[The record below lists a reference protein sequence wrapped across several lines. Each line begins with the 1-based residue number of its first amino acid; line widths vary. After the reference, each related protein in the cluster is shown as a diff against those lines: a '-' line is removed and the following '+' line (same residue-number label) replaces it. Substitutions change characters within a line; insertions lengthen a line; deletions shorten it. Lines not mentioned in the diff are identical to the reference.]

1 MNNQQYI
8 CVPIALSLG
17 ANLGDRLSALTY
29 AIKRMSEI
37 IPDIVSSNVYE
48 TEPIGYTDQPA
59 FLNCACIGYTSSSID
74 EVLNLIHVVHGELH
88 RKPRPKWHER
98 EIDIDILLFGDII
111 IDTDQISIP
120 HPRMH
125 ERAFVLKPLSEIA
138 PEMIHP
144 KKEKT
149 ISELL
154 VMCDDDSEIVIHMKS
169 EELYSYTFASIIS

>member
-1 MNNQQYI
+1 MNNELHFG
-8 CVPIALSLG
+8 VPIALSMG
-17 ANLGDRLSALTY
+17 ANLGDRLSALKY

-59 FLNCACIGYTSSSID
+59 FLNCACIGHTESSID
-74 EVLNLIHVVHGELH
+74 EVLNLIHVIHGELH
-88 RKPRPKWHER
+88 RKARPKWHER

-111 IDTDQISIP
+111 IETDQVSIP

-138 PEMIHP
+138 PRMIHP
-144 KKEKT
+144 KNENT

-154 VMCDDDSEIVIHMKS
+154 VMCNDDSEIVIHTKS
-169 EELYSYTFASIIS
+169 EEL

>member
-1 MNNQQYI
+1 MNNGQQFGI
-8 CVPIALSLG
+8 PIALSIG
-17 ANLGDRLSALTY
+17 ANLGDRLSALKYT
-29 AIKRMSEI
+29 IKRMSDI
-37 IPDIVSSNVYE
+37 IPDIVSSHVYE

-59 FLNCACIGYTSSSID
+59 FLNCACIGHTLSSID
-74 EVLNLIHVVHGELH
+74 EVLDFIQVVHSELH

-111 IDTDQISIP
+111 IETDQIFIP

-138 PEMIHP
+138 PGIFHP
-144 KKEKT
+144 KKKKT

-154 VMCDDDSEIVIHMKS
+154 LMCDDDSEIVIHTKS
-169 EELYSYTFASIIS
+169 EEL

>member
-1 MNNQQYI
+1 MNNARHFG
-8 CVPIALSLG
+8 VPIALSMG
-17 ANLGDRLSALTY
+17 ANLGDRLSALKY

-37 IPDIVSSNVYE
+37 IPDIASSNVYE

-59 FLNCACIGYTSSSID
+59 FLNCACIGHTESSID
-74 EVLNLIHVVHGELH
+74 EVLNLIHVIHAELH
-88 RKPRPKWHER
+88 RKARPKWHER

-111 IDTDQISIP
+111 IETDQISIP

-138 PEMIHP
+138 PGILHP
-144 KKEKT
+144 KKERT

-154 VMCDDDSEIVIHMKS
+154 VMCNDDSEIVIHTKS
-169 EELYSYTFASIIS
+169 EEL

>member
-8 CVPIALSLG
+8 GVPIALSLG

-111 IDTDQISIP
+111 TDTDQISIP